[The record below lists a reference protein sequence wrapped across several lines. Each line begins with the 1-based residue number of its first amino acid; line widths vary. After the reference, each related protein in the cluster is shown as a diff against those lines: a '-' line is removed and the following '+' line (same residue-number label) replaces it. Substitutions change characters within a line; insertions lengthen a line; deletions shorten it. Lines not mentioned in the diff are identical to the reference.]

1 MKVFAQNS
9 KAKNSYEFLEYFEA
23 GIVLTGPETKSIRN
37 GGVSIIDAFAI
48 IENEEA
54 ILREM
59 NIEPYK
65 YADLVDYDPKTPRKM
80 LLHKKEIKRLIGL
93 ISTKGNTLIATKVF
107 EKNGFIKVEVALA
120 KGKKDYDK
128 RKKIEEKRVS
138 KEIRA
143 VSYTHLTL
151 PTSDLV

>member
-65 YADLVDYDPKTPRKM
+65 YADLVDYDPKIPRKM

-93 ISTKGNTLIATKVF
+93 TSTKGNTLIATKVF

-138 KEIRA
+138 KEIRD
-143 VSYTHLTL
+143 YK
-151 PTSDLV
+151 

>member
-1 MKVFAQNS
+1 MKVFAQNT
-9 KAKNSYEFLEYFEA
+9 KAKNSYEFLDYFEA
-23 GIVLTGPETKSIRN
+23 GIVLSGPETKSIRN

-65 YADLVDYDPKTPRKM
+65 YSDLMDYNPKTPRKL

-93 ISTKGNTLIATKVF
+93 TSTKGNTLIATKVF
-107 EKNGFIKVEVALA
+107 EKNGFIKVEIALA

-128 RKKIEEKRVS
+128 RKKIDDKRVS
-138 KEIRA
+138 KELRD
-143 VSYTHLTL
+143 YK
-151 PTSDLV
+151 

>member
-1 MKVFAQNS
+1 MKIFAQNS
-9 KAKNSYEFLEYFEA
+9 KAKNSYELLEYFEA

-54 ILREM
+54 FIREM
-59 NIEPYK
+59 NIEAYK
-65 YADLVDYDPKTPRKM
+65 YSDLVDYEPKKPRKI

-93 ISTKGNTLIATKVF
+93 TSTKGNTLIATKVF
-107 EKNGFIKVEVALA
+107 EKNGFIKIEIALA

-128 RKKIEEKRVS
+128 RKKLDEKRVS
-138 KEIRA
+138 KEIRE
-143 VSYTHLTL
+143 YK
-151 PTSDLV
+151 

>member
-1 MKVFAQNS
+1 MKVFAENR
-9 KAKNSYEFLEYFEA
+9 KARNSYEFLEFFEA
-23 GIVLTGPETKSIRN
+23 GIVLTGAETKSIRN
-37 GGVSIIDAFAI
+37 GGLSIIDAFAI
-48 IENEEA
+48 VENEEA
-54 ILREM
+54 IMREM

-93 ISTKGNTLIATKVF
+93 TSTKGNTLIATKVF

-128 RKKIEEKRVS
+128 RKKIEDKRVS
-138 KEIRA
+138 KEIRD
-143 VSYTHLTL
+143 YK
-151 PTSDLV
+151 

>member
-1 MKVFAQNS
+1 MKVFAQNT

-37 GGVSIIDAFAI
+37 GGVSIIDAFAS

-59 NIEPYK
+59 NIEAYK
-65 YADLVDYDPKTPRKM
+65 YSDLIDYDPKAPRKM

-93 ISTKGNTLIATKVF
+93 TSTKGNTLIATKVF

-128 RKKIEEKRVS
+128 RKKIDERRVS
-138 KEIRA
+138 KEIRD
-143 VSYTHLTL
+143 YK
-151 PTSDLV
+151 

>member
-1 MKVFAQNS
+1 MKVFAQNT

-23 GIVLTGPETKSIRN
+23 GIVLTGAETKSIRN
-37 GGVSIIDAFAI
+37 GGVSIIDAFAS

-59 NIEPYK
+59 NIEAYK
-65 YADLVDYDPKTPRKM
+65 YADVTDYDPKAPRKM

-93 ISTKGNTLIATKVF
+93 TSTKGNTLIATKVF

-128 RKKIEEKRVS
+128 RKKIDDRRVS
-138 KEIRA
+138 KEIRD
-143 VSYTHLTL
+143 YK
-151 PTSDLV
+151 

>member
-1 MKVFAQNS
+1 MKVFAKNT
-9 KAKNSYEFLEYFEA
+9 KAKNSNEFIEYFEA

-37 GGVSIIDAFAI
+37 GGASVINAFAI

-54 ILREM
+54 MLYEM

-65 YADLVDYDPKTPRKM
+65 YSDIEDYDPKTSRKL
-80 LLHKKEIKRLIGL
+80 LLHKREIKRLIGL
-93 ISTKGNTLIATKVF
+93 TSTKGHTLVATKLF

-128 RKKIEEKRVS
+128 RDKIDNKRIS
-138 KEIRA
+138 KEMRK
-143 VSYTHLTL
+143 YN
-151 PTSDLV
+151 

>member
-93 ISTKGNTLIATKVF
+93 ISTKGHTLIATKVF

-138 KEIRA
+138 KEIRD
-143 VSYTHLTL
+143 YK
-151 PTSDLV
+151 

>member
-1 MKVFAQNS
+1 MKVFAQNT
-9 KAKNSYEFLEYFEA
+9 KAKNSYEFLDYFEA
-23 GIVLTGPETKSIRN
+23 GIVLSGPETKSIRN

-65 YADLVDYDPKTPRKM
+65 YSDLMDYNPKTPRKL

-93 ISTKGNTLIATKVF
+93 TSTKGNTLIATKVF
-107 EKNGFIKVEVALA
+107 EKNGFIKVEIALA

-128 RKKIEEKRVS
+128 RKKIDEKRVS
-138 KEIRA
+138 KELRD
-143 VSYTHLTL
+143 YK
-151 PTSDLV
+151 

>member
-37 GGVSIIDAFAI
+37 GGASIIDAFAI

-54 ILREM
+54 FIREM
-59 NIEPYK
+59 NIEAYK
-65 YADLVDYDPKTPRKM
+65 YSDLVDYEPKKPRKI

-93 ISTKGNTLIATKVF
+93 TSTKGNTLIATKVF
-107 EKNGFIKVEVALA
+107 EKNGFIKIEIALA

-128 RKKIEEKRVS
+128 RKKLDEKRVS
-138 KEIRA
+138 KEIRE
-143 VSYTHLTL
+143 YK
-151 PTSDLV
+151 

>member
-93 ISTKGNTLIATKVF
+93 TSTKGNTLIATKVF

-128 RKKIEEKRVS
+128 RKKIEEKWVS
-138 KEIRA
+138 KEIRD
-143 VSYTHLTL
+143 YK
-151 PTSDLV
+151 